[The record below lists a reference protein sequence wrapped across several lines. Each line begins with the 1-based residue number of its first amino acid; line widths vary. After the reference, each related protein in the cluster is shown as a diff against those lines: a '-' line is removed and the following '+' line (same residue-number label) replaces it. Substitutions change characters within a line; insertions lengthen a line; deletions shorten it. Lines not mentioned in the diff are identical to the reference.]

1 MAEHDDPS
9 KDPNKVPNKDPDKVP
24 NKDPDKDP
32 NEDPNEDRRE
42 GRERREMARLPIELR
57 VEYRRLNSFFADY
70 TKNISKGGT
79 FIRTAKPLPPGTEFV
94 FVLTVPKL
102 GEPLRL
108 NGEVVWTV
116 DPARA
121 TEESPAGMGIRFKYV
136 DGDERAATERVV
148 EGLIRGE
155 LGEHVSDRLLGASEP
170 PANKKG

>member
-1 MAEHDDPS
+1 MVEPEQAPDPRR
-9 KDPNKVPNKDPDKVP
+9 DGD
-24 NKDPDKDP
+24 
-32 NEDPNEDRRE
+32 DRRE
-42 GRERREMARLPIELR
+42 MTRLPIELR

-121 TEESPAGMGIRFKYV
+121 SEENPAGMGIRFKYGD
-136 DGDERAATERVV
+136 DGEREATEQVV
-148 EGLIRGE
+148 EHLIKGE
-155 LGEHVSDRLLGASEP
+155 LGDHISERLLHIVVDP
-170 PANKKG
+170 TLKKG